1 MKDFLKTTL
10 AVIVGVIIAS
20 ILSSLMFFSCVG
32 GLMSSSEPVIPRTGV
47 LKMDLSQF
55 ALTERSTDQTMAMFS
70 GNNTKPVS
78 LWKAVQAINAAA
90 ADPGVKFIYLKPD
103 GASGSLAQFEEL
115 RASLAEFR
123 KSGKAVISYIENPT
137 TASYYLASV
146 SDKVYMLSNMGATP
160 MIIGVGSQMV
170 FLKDL
175 LDRLGVNVQL
185 IRHGK
190 YKSAGE
196 MYVRNSPSA
205 ENLEQYNGMIASVW
219 NTIASAVEES
229 RGISVASFSEMI
241 ENLEL
246 NDARDML
253 DNGLVDELVTKEEM
267 RKKISSLGLYDKYS
281 DVAMIPFA
289 DYADA
294 KVPVDLPS
302 GKQQIA
308 VVYASGDITDGDGT
322 DASNVYGDT
331 FATVLAGLREN
342 DNVKA
347 VVLRVA
353 SPGGSVV
360 ASDKIRT
367 EINLL
372 REKKPVVASYGAY
385 AASGGYWISASCDR
399 IFTDNTTL
407 TGSIGCFSMI
417 PDLSRT
423 AKDVL
428 HVGVATVGSSSHSDM
443 YSMMAPL
450 DSRET
455 AYMQKSIETIYS
467 GFVGLVAEGR
477 DLDPEF
483 VDSIAQGRVWTG
495 ADAIRLGLADEN
507 GTLEDAVKYA
517 ALLASDGL
525 SGDLSGWNISEYPR
539 PASAFESI
547 MSMLGS
553 NNGGGNDVFA
563 GTPFE
568 SVGKAFGGWTFEKG
582 EHNFARMEYD
592 VVIR

>member
-1 MKDFLKTTL
+1 M
-10 AVIVGVIIAS
+10 
-20 ILSSLMFFSCVG
+20 
-32 GLMSSSEPVIPRTGV
+32 
-47 LKMDLSQF
+47 
-55 ALTERSTDQTMAMFS
+55 
-70 GNNTKPVS
+70 
-78 LWKAVQAINAAA
+78 
-90 ADPGVKFIYLKPD
+90 
-103 GASGSLAQFEEL
+103 
-115 RASLAEFR
+115 
-123 KSGKAVISYIENPT
+123 
-137 TASYYLASV
+137 
-146 SDKVYMLSNMGATP
+146 
-160 MIIGVGSQMV
+160 
-170 FLKDL
+170 
-175 LDRLGVNVQL
+175 
-185 IRHGK
+185 
-190 YKSAGE
+190 
-196 MYVRNSPSA
+196 
-205 ENLEQYNGMIASVW
+205 
-219 NTIASAVEES
+219 EES
-229 RGISVASFSEMI
+229 RGISVARFSEMI

-267 RKKISSLGLYDKYS
+267 REKISSLGLYDKYS

-294 KVPVDLPS
+294 KVPVDLLS